1 MIFRRMQFY
10 WYLLPLRLTLK
21 TIFTSLM
28 IVYEHLKTLNQ
39 PFEEKLRKNFDLFLD
54 KGWYILGEEV
64 SLFEEEFGNYH
75 QQKHVVGVANG
86 LDALILSLKC
96 CNFNPGDEVIVPSN
110 TYIATILSIIHC
122 GLTPI
127 LVEPDPRTYNI
138 DPAQISPAIT
148 SKTVA
153 ILVVHLYGQCCE
165 MDPILDIAAQH
176 GLKIIEDCAQAHGA
190 KYKNKLAGTFGDFG
204 AFSFYPT
211 KNLGALG
218 DAGAVICKSEA
229 DYEYIKQLRNYG
241 SEKKYHNSIVG
252 YNSRLD
258 ELQASFLR
266 VKLPY
271 LDEINNHKR
280 ALAEIYLNEL
290 SDQFIKPCEGSNFH
304 HVYHIF
310 NVLHPERD
318 RLKHYL
324 LDHGV
329 ATEIHYPVA
338 PQNQAALKG
347 HLTNFNYPISSN
359 IHQTTLSLPCSF
371 VHSKEDIHK
380 VVEIMN
386 RFTV

>member
-1 MIFRRMQFY
+1 M
-10 WYLLPLRLTLK
+10 
-21 TIFTSLM
+21 SLM
-28 IVYEHLKTLNQ
+28 IPYENLKTLNR
-39 PFEEKLRKNFDLFLD
+39 PFEEKLRKKFDLFLD

-64 SLFEEEFGNYH
+64 SLFEGEFASYH
-75 QQKHVVGVANG
+75 QEKHVVGVANG

-110 TYIATILSIIHC
+110 TYIATILSILHC

-138 DPAQISPAIT
+138 DPVKINPAIT
-148 SKTVA
+148 DRTVA
-153 ILVVHLYGQCCE
+153 IMVVHLYGQCCE
-165 MDPILDIAAQH
+165 MDPIIEIAAQH
-176 GLKIIEDCAQAHGA
+176 GLKVIEDCAQAHGA
-190 KYKNKLAGTFGDFG
+190 TYKNKLAGTFGDFG

-229 DYEYIKQLRNYG
+229 DAAQMRQLRNYG
-241 SEKKYHNSIVG
+241 SEKKYHNSVVG

-266 VKLPY
+266 VKLPH
-271 LDEINNHKR
+271 LDDINNHKR
-280 ALAEIYLNEL
+280 ALAEIYHQELN
-290 SDQFIKPCEGSNFH
+290 DNFIKPLIDPDFH

-310 NVLHPERD
+310 NILHPERD
-318 RLKHYL
+318 HLKKYL
-324 LDHGV
+324 LDHGI

-338 PQNQAALKG
+338 PQDQLALMG
-347 HLTNFNYPISSN
+347 QLTNFNYPISSH

-371 VHSKEDIHK
+371 AHTKEDIYQ
-380 VVEIMN
+380 VVEILN
-386 RFTV
+386 KYPSL

>member
-1 MIFRRMQFY
+1 M
-10 WYLLPLRLTLK
+10 
-21 TIFTSLM
+21 SLM
-28 IVYEHLKTLNQ
+28 IVYENLKTLNR
-39 PFEEKLRKNFDLFLD
+39 PFEEKLREKFDLFLD

-64 SLFEEEFGNYH
+64 SSFEEEFGNYH
-75 QQKHVVGVANG
+75 QEKHVVGVANG

-96 CNFNPGDEVIVPSN
+96 CKFNPGDEVIVPSN
-110 TYIATILSIIHC
+110 TYIATILSILHC

-138 DPAQISPAIT
+138 DPKKILHSIT

-153 ILVVHLYGQCCE
+153 IMVVHLYGQCCE
-165 MDPILDIAAQH
+165 MDPIMEIAAQH

-229 DYEYIKQLRNYG
+229 DYQQIKQLRNYG
-241 SEKKYHNSIVG
+241 SDKKYHNNVVG

-266 VKLPY
+266 VKLPH

-280 ALAEIYLNEL
+280 ELAELYFNEL
-290 SDQFIKPCEGSNFH
+290 NDNFIKPSVSSDFH

-318 RLKHYL
+318 KLKQYL

-329 ATEIHYPVA
+329 STEIHYPVA
-338 PQNQAALKG
+338 PQDQAALKG
-347 HLTNFNYPISSN
+347 YLTKFDYPISSK
-359 IHQTTLSLPCSF
+359 IHQSTLSLPCSF
-371 VHSKEDIHK
+371 AHTKADIQEVIK
-380 VVEIMN
+380 IMN
-386 RFTV
+386 TFTI